1 MVSPSRFWLN
11 GEDAVPPISVCKLNA
26 EQDGL
31 YKPLLARTMCGWSLR
46 TYYRVTGNWPHFRN
60 QPPETLNFERRMAAF
75 GWFPNPMYAL
85 GPRPAVRLPAVVL
98 ELCRSDLVKGNKSES
113 LCLNSEMKSVL
124 QVLTFALAQS
134 RFRVA
139 AAKPK

>member
-1 MVSPSRFWLN
+1 
-11 GEDAVPPISVCKLNA
+11 
-26 EQDGL
+26 
-31 YKPLLARTMCGWSLR
+31 
-46 TYYRVTGNWPHFRN
+46 
-60 QPPETLNFERRMAAF
+60 
-75 GWFPNPMYAL
+75 MYAL
-85 GPRPAVRLPAVVL
+85 GARPAVHLPAAVL
-98 ELCRSDLVKGNKSES
+98 ELCRNDLVKRNKSES

>member
-1 MVSPSRFWLN
+1 LVVVPLGFALKSNVRFGRTTSR
-11 GEDAVPPISVCKLNA
+11 
-26 EQDGL
+26 
-31 YKPLLARTMCGWSLR
+31 
-46 TYYRVTGNWPHFRN
+46 
-60 QPPETLNFERRMAAF
+60 AF
-75 GWFPNPMYAL
+75 A
-85 GPRPAVRLPAVVL
+85 AVVL

>member
-1 MVSPSRFWLN
+1 VKTLRKTAN
-11 GEDAVPPISVCKLNA
+11 AIREGGEHWIA
-26 EQDGL
+26 
-31 YKPLLARTMCGWSLR
+31 
-46 TYYRVTGNWPHFRN
+46 
-60 QPPETLNFERRMAAF
+60 
-75 GWFPNPMYAL
+75 NPMYAL

>member
-1 MVSPSRFWLN
+1 MIAKSGSNLAAR
-11 GEDAVPPISVCKLNA
+11 
-26 EQDGL
+26 
-31 YKPLLARTMCGWSLR
+31 YLLACVAWHLPFEIRNPPMRL
-46 TYYRVTGNWPHFRN
+46 YNWV
-60 QPPETLNFERRMAAF
+60 A
-75 GWFPNPMYAL
+75 NPMYAL

-98 ELCRSDLVKGNKSES
+98 ELCRNDLVKGNKSES